1 MDLYKTLCEE
11 EGKEMSLES
20 LAIKAK
26 KINKTD
32 AKIVAKCMIEVMAKL
47 KYDNRIAT
55 KYTISGSGLKTIIYI
70 KERRNW
76 LVFFI
81 ISCLI

>member
-1 MDLYKTLCEE
+1 MNLYKTLCEE

-55 KYTISGSGLKTIIYI
+55 KYKISGSGIKKIIYI
-70 KERRNW
+70 KDGNN
-76 LVFFI
+76 
-81 ISCLI
+81 

>member
-70 KERRNW
+70 KERKN
-76 LVFFI
+76 
-81 ISCLI
+81 

>member
-81 ISCLI
+81 ITSLI

>member
-1 MDLYKTLCEE
+1 MDLYKALCEE

-20 LAIKAK
+20 LANKAK

-32 AKIVAKCMIEVMAKL
+32 AKIVAKCLIEVMAKL

-55 KYTISGSGLKTIIYI
+55 KYTISGSGLKTITYI
-70 KERRNW
+70 KERRN
-76 LVFFI
+76 
-81 ISCLI
+81 

>member
-20 LAIKAK
+20 LTIKAK
-26 KINKTD
+26 NIKKID
-32 AKIVAKCMIEVMAKL
+32 AKVVRKCMIEVMAKL
-47 KYDNRIAT
+47 KYDNRIAI

-70 KERRNW
+70 KERKN
-76 LVFFI
+76 
-81 ISCLI
+81 

>member
-32 AKIVAKCMIEVMAKL
+32 AME
-47 KYDNRIAT
+47 
-55 KYTISGSGLKTIIYI
+55 
-70 KERRNW
+70 W
-76 LVFFI
+76 QQFF
-81 ISCLI
+81 

>member
-26 KINKTD
+26 NINKTD
-32 AKIVAKCMIEVMAKL
+32 AKMVAKCMIEIMAKL
-47 KYDNRIAT
+47 KYDSRIAT

-70 KERRNW
+70 KERYF
-76 LVFFI
+76 L
-81 ISCLI
+81 